1 MKKIVITFICFF
13 IILALIPVIA
23 IDAPQKNSDDTPA
36 PSKPAEIS
44 DKNCFVILN
53 TSDGKNISVND
64 REFLY
69 GAVTYEMPP
78 GFEEEA
84 LKAQAVAAYTF
95 FCRKR
100 LLQRAD
106 PDPSLKG
113 ADFSADLS
121 SGEIYMNEEMRRKKL
136 GSMYNESMAKIK
148 KCCDSVYGKILKDSS
163 GKPIEA
169 AYHAISSG
177 VTEDSKDIFGNDQ
190 PYLSSVSSPGDVYAP
205 DYITEPQFT
214 ADELRNRLRRSVN
227 DISFSGKPESY
238 IKGLSKTAAGSVKTI
253 NICGKSLT
261 GSQVRNIFGLRS
273 ANYEVTFENNQFI
286 FLVRG
291 YGHGVGMSQYGAQ
304 SMAENGA
311 DYKEILYHYYGI
323 RCQ

>member
-23 IDAPQKNSDDTPA
+23 IDAPPKNSDDTPA
-36 PSKPAEIS
+36 LPENTGIS
-44 DKNCFVILN
+44 DKNCFIILN
-53 TSDGKNISVND
+53 TSDGKIISVND

-69 GAVTYEMPP
+69 GALTYEMPP

-100 LLQRAD
+100 LLQRAS
-106 PDPSLKG
+106 PDPSLNG

-148 KCCDSVYGKILKDSS
+148 KCCDSVYGKILTDSS
-163 GKPIEA
+163 GEPIEA

-177 VTEDSKDIFGNDQ
+177 ITEDSKDIFGNAQ
-190 PYLSSVSSPGDVYAP
+190 PYLIPTASPGDVFAA
-205 DYITEPQFT
+205 DYITESQFT
-214 ADELRNRLRRSVN
+214 ADEFRNRLRKSISG
-227 DISFSGKPESY
+227 ISFSGKPENY
-238 IKGLSKTAAGSVKTI
+238 IKGLTKTSSGSVKTI

-273 ANYEVTFENNQFI
+273 ANFELTFENNQFI

-311 DYKEILYHYYGI
+311 DYKEILFHYYGI
-323 RCQ
+323 RCT